1 MEVSNIAFYLSKV
14 YNKSFR
20 RAYLGRVL
28 FLPVCVVEDLDE
40 AKEDA
45 GTRRFCAETPL
56 PAEASSF
63 TQYSNNTGYW
73 NEEHLDETLL
83 RFTEFTYQ
91 ATNGYL
97 MVADLQGVRKGSD
110 FYLTDPVVLCEDVLR
125 FGRTNLGGTFMH
137 KCINATWAI
146 MKEKGW

>member
-1 MEVSNIAFYLSKV
+1 
-14 YNKSFR
+14 
-20 RAYLGRVL
+20 
-28 FLPVCVVEDLDE
+28 VCVVEDLDE

-45 GTRRFCAETPL
+45 GMRRFCAETPL
-56 PAEASSF
+56 PTEASSF
-63 TQYSNNTGYW
+63 IQYSNNTGYW
-73 NEEHLDETLL
+73 NDEHLDETLL

-97 MVADLQGVRKGSD
+97 MVTDLQGVRKGSD

-125 FGRTNLGGTFMH
+125 FGRTNLGGAFMH
-137 KCINATWAI
+137 KCINASWAI